1 MSALSYSYKYRAL
14 CLWFV
19 SAFKVNVEKALC
31 KTKDLFDYPE
41 SLVLS
46 FIYENRNNANL
57 FSNLNEQK
65 ISTLQN

>member
-46 FIYENRNNANL
+46 FIKNL
-57 FSNLNEQK
+57 WKWEQCK
-65 ISTLQN
+65 PFF